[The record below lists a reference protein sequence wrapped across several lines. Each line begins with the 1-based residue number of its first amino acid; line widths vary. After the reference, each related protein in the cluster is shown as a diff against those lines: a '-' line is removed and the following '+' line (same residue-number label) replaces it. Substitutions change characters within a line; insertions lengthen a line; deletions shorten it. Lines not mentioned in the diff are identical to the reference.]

1 MSLLVSLLQKPNQL
15 AWHHTLQLGHRYTIT
30 GLSISSLK
38 KSGQRMFVTSISSC
52 LLPYCAEKVKEQ
64 ALDSSWQG
72 ESSLS
77 ASLET
82 TEHFTDSSELS
93 VEEWPGSIKESKI
106 ISYVVRIRSVS
117 FYPLMV

>member
-15 AWHHTLQLGHRYTIT
+15 AWYHTLQLGHRYTIT

-38 KSGQRMFVTSISSC
+38 KSGQRMFVTSVTSC

-64 ALDSSWQG
+64 ALDSSWQE

-82 TEHFTDSSELS
+82 TEHFNDSSELS
-93 VEEWPGSIKESKI
+93 AEEWPGSIKETKI
-106 ISYVVRIRSVS
+106 ISYVVRIRSIS
-117 FYPLMV
+117 FYLLVV

>member
-38 KSGQRMFVTSISSC
+38 KSGQRMFVTSVSSC

-82 TEHFTDSSELS
+82 TEHFTDYSELS

>member
-38 KSGQRMFVTSISSC
+38 KSGQRMFVTSISSR

-82 TEHFTDSSELS
+82 TEHFSDSSELS
-93 VEEWPGSIKESKI
+93 AEEWPGLMKESKI
-106 ISYVVRIRSVS
+106 ISYVVRIHSIN
-117 FYPLMV
+117 FYLLMV